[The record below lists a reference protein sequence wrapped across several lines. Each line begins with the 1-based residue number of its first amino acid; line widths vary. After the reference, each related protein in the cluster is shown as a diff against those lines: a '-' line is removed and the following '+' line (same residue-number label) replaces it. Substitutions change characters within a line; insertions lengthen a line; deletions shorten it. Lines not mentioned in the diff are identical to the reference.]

1 MPIAA
6 KLSRKRPAGHRRSK
20 TNTKKHTQI
29 SIVGAGRLGTALGR
43 ALRLVGYQIKLVVT
57 TRLTSARRASRLIGG
72 DELAA
77 SAAGSG
83 RLRGTAGERLLQSD
97 LIIVSTPDDT
107 LAAVTRQLSEI
118 FRSENLAV
126 RRRKHRVVL
135 HTSGAIASEVLRP
148 LRTSGLAIGSLHPLV
163 SVADVN
169 VPAEIFHGVHFC
181 LEGDRE
187 AVRAAR
193 SLVTDL
199 RGNSFTI
206 DANSKALYHA
216 AAVMSAGHVVALFD
230 LAIELLATCGLSRQ
244 RARQVLVP
252 LLNSTAVNL
261 STKTTAQAL
270 TGPFA
275 RGDFETVKKHLEAI
289 EASTVEESLAVYVSL
304 GQHAMKLAAELS
316 SDLRQTDRIAKL
328 LSSRP

>member
-43 ALRLVGYQIKLVVT
+43 ALRLAGYQIKLVAT

-72 DELAA
+72 DLLAA
-77 SAAGSG
+77 SAVASG
-83 RLRGTAGERLLQSD
+83 RLEGPARERLLQSD
-97 LIIVSTPDDT
+97 LIIISTPDDT
-107 LAAVTRQLSEI
+107 LTAVARELSEI

-126 RRRKHRVVL
+126 RRRKRRVVL

-148 LRTSGLAIGSLHPLV
+148 LRTSGIAIGSLHPLV
-163 SVADVN
+163 SVADGN
-169 VPAEIFHGVHFC
+169 VAPEIFRGVHFC

-199 RGNSFTI
+199 RGHSFTI

-230 LAIELLATCGLSRQ
+230 LAIEMLAMCGLSRQ
-244 RARQVLVP
+244 RARQILLP
-252 LLNSTAVNL
+252 LLNSTTANL
-261 STKTTAQAL
+261 STKTTAKAL

-275 RGDFETVKKHLEAI
+275 RGDFETAKKHLEAI
-289 EASTVEESLAVYVSL
+289 EASHIEEALGVYLSL
-304 GQHAMKLAAELS
+304 GRRALKLAAALS
-316 SDLRQTDRIAKL
+316 
-328 LSSRP
+328 